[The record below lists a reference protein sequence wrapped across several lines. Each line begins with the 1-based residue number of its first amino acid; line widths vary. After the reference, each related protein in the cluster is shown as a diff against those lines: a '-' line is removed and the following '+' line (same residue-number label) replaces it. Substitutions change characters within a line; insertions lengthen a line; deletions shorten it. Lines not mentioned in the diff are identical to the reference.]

1 MSSVTDCQLKVL
13 HKEIFLQM
21 AFKLINCTKQSVLN
35 FHSSHYKISIQTS
48 KPLQKKNT
56 VFCNT
61 KYQQPV
67 YQQYIITKFIFKTLR
82 KNVLVKL
89 SVFKLYFNICL
100 RQHSIFQDA
109 KMLFSTVYTH

>member
-48 KPLQKKNT
+48 KPLQKKKYRVLQYQVPTTGIPT
-56 VFCNT
+56 VHYHEIHIQNFEKKCFSQIVSIQT
-61 KYQQPV
+61 
-67 YQQYIITKFIFKTLR
+67 
-82 KNVLVKL
+82 VL
-89 SVFKLYFNICL
+89 
-100 RQHSIFQDA
+100 
-109 KMLFSTVYTH
+109 